1 LQLDFG
7 RAYRVIVLDTVWGVF
22 SWEKS
27 PFRRRSDDAGETGN
41 PRANWRHGPLDE
53 AREKAF
59 ALNGM
64 FAARVV
70 ASDRV
75 RRADVRAA
83 VTSQVIARRR
93 VAAEDEA
100 VNEDST
106 SRKKGTP

>member
-1 LQLDFG
+1 
-7 RAYRVIVLDTVWGVF
+7 
-22 SWEKS
+22 
-27 PFRRRSDDAGETGN
+27 
-41 PRANWRHGPLDE
+41 
-53 AREKAF
+53 
-59 ALNGM
+59 M